1 MTGQDRELET
11 ALHAL
16 EVEAVNFGYRLAKD
30 ARTRQWYIQKTQ
42 EMSRELRARHASGEL
57 SARRAAEMAQELR
70 NEIMEAARA
79 RTSDMG
85 RAGARQL
92 KAKGL
97 ALDDLI
103 DKYAQR
109 KFQRGFRQL
118 TEGQKDEVLM
128 EVVDAAGRQ
137 NPRVNVRQ
145 AKLAAL
151 GRGLWVLSA
160 VIAVYNVSVAE
171 DKVHATGREAANIG
185 GGFAGGAAAGALAG
199 IWFGPLGV
207 AVGVAVGG
215 VVGSLIADEAYTE
228 LTPPRDPRVRNI
240 LPRFTGFWS
249 FDEDGL
255 AKALYDEAGIDLDR
269 VSAVFR
275 EIRQDHSG
283 DADAAALAYI
293 REMNRRGGAPLHALR
308 LNSGLRRQLSDALR
322 SGWWVTDEEKRE
334 ADRILNMR

>member
-1 MTGQDRELET
+1 MSGNDREVEVALRALET
-11 ALHAL
+11 
-16 EVEAVNFGYRLAKD
+16 EAVNFGYRLTKD
-30 ARTRQWYIQKTQ
+30 AATRQWYIQKTQ
-42 EMSRELRARHASGEL
+42 EMTTELRARVRSGEL
-57 SARRAAEMAQELR
+57 SPRRAAEMAQEMR

-92 KAKGL
+92 KAKGR
-97 ALDDLI
+97 ALDELI

-109 KFQRGFRQL
+109 KYSRGFQQL
-118 TEGQKDEVLM
+118 TQGQQDEVLL
-128 EVVDAAGRQ
+128 EIVDAAGRQ
-137 NPRVNVRQ
+137 NPKVNARQ
-145 AKLAAL
+145 AKLGAL

-160 VIAVYNVSVAE
+160 VIAVYNISVAE
-171 DKVHATGREAANIG
+171 DKAHATGREVANVA
-185 GGFAGGAAAGALAG
+185 GGFAGGAMAGAAAG
-199 IWFGPLGV
+199 IWFGPIGV

-228 LTPPRDPRVRNI
+228 LTPPKDPRVRNI

-275 EIRQDHSG
+275 EINQDHSG
-283 DADAAALAYI
+283 DADAAAYAYV
-293 REMNRRGGAPLHALR
+293 REVKRRGGPPLHALR
-308 LNSGLRRQLSDALR
+308 LNSGLRQQLSRALQ
-322 SGWWVTDEEKRE
+322 SGWWVTDAEKRE
-334 ADRILNMR
+334 AQALLRM